1 MDLDPQAKRMLEL
14 TRQARSPS
22 VRDKARVDRLLA
34 GVLVPVA
41 STAHAA
47 TGTTSKTVGSAAAFK
62 WTGIAIFAIAGG
74 AGFLG
79 WRVSH
84 REPAPARAPV
94 ATVTHLSAPS
104 EPENTG
110 DVRVIAPAASEP
122 VAATRSDA
130 LEEELAPKAVRS
142 RGASRSSV
150 QPRVEGTLPEE
161 LDLLHDAQS
170 KWRAGDAAS
179 ALSLLAVHRKRYPR
193 SQLGP
198 ERDALTVVSLCATN
212 RKAQARKVARR
223 FLRTAQSS
231 PLKTSVEE
239 SCAAR

>member
-1 MDLDPQAKRMLEL
+1 MDLDPRAKRMLEL

-22 VRDKARVDRLLA
+22 VRDKARVDRLLE
-34 GVLVPVA
+34 GVLVPGA
-41 STAHAA
+41 ATAAHAASGA
-47 TGTTSKTVGSAAAFK
+47 TGTTTKSVGTAAAFK
-62 WTGIAIFAIAGG
+62 WTGIVVFAIAGG

-79 WRVSH
+79 WRALHRAPPSAAAPVSAVVQIPAPL
-84 REPAPARAPV
+84 EPAVDGPGI
-94 ATVTHLSAPS
+94 APS
-104 EPENTG
+104 AAEP
-110 DVRVIAPAASEP
+110 IAE
-122 VAATRSDA
+122 TRSDA
-130 LEEELAPKAVRS
+130 REELTPKAVRS
-142 RGASRSSV
+142 RIVPRSSA
-150 QPRVEGTLPEE
+150 EATLPEE

-170 KWRAGDAAS
+170 KWRAGDAPG

-212 RKAQARKVARR
+212 RKAEARKVARR

-239 SCAAR
+239 SCAVR